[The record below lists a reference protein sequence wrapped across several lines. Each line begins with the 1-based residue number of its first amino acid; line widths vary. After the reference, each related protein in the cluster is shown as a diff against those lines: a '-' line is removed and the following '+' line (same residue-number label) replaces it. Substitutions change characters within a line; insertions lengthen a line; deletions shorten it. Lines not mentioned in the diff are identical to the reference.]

1 MKKEQNEAG
10 MDDFKKKILKY
21 KRTNVLNIELNSIIK
36 KLEKDYQIAF
46 DFRPFDEEFEDW
58 YFDKTCDYYIDNFT
72 TNSLPNLLL
81 IEAKKGSKY
90 CIINYNYGGIT
101 RNVLGFMDSRRIL
114 IGDLQF
120 EFNNLMLEIEANC
133 LRAYKLNIINSGFI

>member
-36 KLEKDYQIAF
+36 KLEKDYQILF
-46 DFRPFDEEFEDW
+46 DFRPFDRDFEDW
-58 YFDKTCDYYIDNFT
+58 YFDKSCDYYIENFT
-72 TNSLPNLLL
+72 TNSLPNLFL

-90 CIINYNYGGIT
+90 CIINYNFGGIT
-101 RNVLGFMDSRRIL
+101 NDLMGFINSKRIR
-114 IGDLQF
+114 ISNLQS